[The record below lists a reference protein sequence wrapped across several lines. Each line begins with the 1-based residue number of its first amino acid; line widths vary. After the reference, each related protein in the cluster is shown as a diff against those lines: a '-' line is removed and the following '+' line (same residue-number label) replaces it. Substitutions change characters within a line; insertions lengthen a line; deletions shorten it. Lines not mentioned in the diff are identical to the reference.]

1 MSWWPF
7 SWKDIVYAKN
17 RFQMSAKT
25 ELQFLR
31 TIKTGKGLIKLIDN
45 LRKIRRKASIKGRKR
60 AALTQEQRKSILA
73 KTNSRCHVCGIEID
87 LNGFHA
93 DHVKTHSSG
102 GAHKEN
108 NYLPS
113 CQTCNTYRW
122 HFASE
127 ELQIILKLGV
137 WAKGKLLEDSQIG
150 LQIAN
155 EFVKHEMS
163 VRKRR
168 LKRQE
173 KSKI

>member
-1 MSWWPF
+1 MRKKS
-7 SWKDIVYAKN
+7 
-17 RFQMSAKT
+17 

-31 TIKTGKGLIKLIDN
+31 TIKTGKGLIKLVKS
-45 LRKIRRKASIKGRKR
+45 LRKSRRKANESFKGKKR
-60 AALTQEQRKSILA
+60 SSLTKAQRQRILE

-93 DHVKTHSSG
+93 DHVKTHISG
-102 GAHKEN
+102 GEHKEN

-113 CQTCNTYRW
+113 CQTCNSYRW

-137 WAKGKLLEDSQIG
+137 WAKGQMLRDTELG
-150 LQIAN
+150 LHIAN
-155 EFVKHEMS
+155 EYAKHEMN

-168 LKRQE
+168 KT
-173 KSKI
+173 

>member
-1 MSWWPF
+1 MREKS
-7 SWKDIVYAKN
+7 
-17 RFQMSAKT
+17 

-31 TIKTGKGLIKLIDN
+31 TIKTGKGLIKLVQN
-45 LRKIRRKASIKGRKR
+45 LKKIRRKASVKGRKR
-60 AALTQEQRKSILA
+60 SSLTQAQRENILA
-73 KTNSRCHVCGIEID
+73 KTNCRCHVCGID
-87 LNGFHA
+87 LALHEFQA

-102 GAHKEN
+102 GEHSEN

-113 CQTCNTYRW
+113 CPTCNKYRW

-137 WAKGKLLEDSQIG
+137 WAKGKLLDDSELG

-155 EFVKHEMS
+155 EFVKHDMD

-168 LKRQE
+168 LARNE
-173 KSKI
+173 KAK

>member
-1 MSWWPF
+1 MREKS
-7 SWKDIVYAKN
+7 
-17 RFQMSAKT
+17 

-31 TIKTGKGLIKLIDN
+31 TIKTGKGLIKLVQN
-45 LRKIRRKASIKGRKR
+45 LKKIRRKASVKGRKR
-60 AALTQEQRKSILA
+60 SSLTQAQRETILA
-73 KTNSRCHVCGIEID
+73 KTNSRCHVCGIDIS

-102 GAHKEN
+102 GEHKEN

-113 CQTCNTYRW
+113 CQTCNSYRW

-137 WAKGKLLEDSQIG
+137 WAKGKLLEDSEIG

-155 EFVKHEMS
+155 EFVKHEMI

-168 LKRQE
+168 LAKHK
-173 KSKI
+173 KSKL

>member
-1 MSWWPF
+1 MRKKS
-7 SWKDIVYAKN
+7 
-17 RFQMSAKT
+17 

-31 TIKTGKGLIKLIDN
+31 TIKTGKGLVKLVHS
-45 LRKIRRKASIKGRKR
+45 LRKIRWKANASFKGKKR
-60 AALTQEQRKSILA
+60 SALTKTQRKLILE
-73 KTNSRCHVCGIEID
+73 KTNKRCHVCGTEID
-87 LNGFHA
+87 LKGFHA

-102 GAHKEN
+102 GEHNEN

-113 CQTCNTYRW
+113 CQTCNSYRW

-137 WAKGKLLEDSQIG
+137 WTKGQMLRDTELG

-155 EFVKHEMS
+155 DFVKHEMT

-168 LKRQE
+168 KPRV
-173 KSKI
+173 KKT

>member
-1 MSWWPF
+1 MKS
-7 SWKDIVYAKN
+7 
-17 RFQMSAKT
+17 

-31 TIKTGKGLIKLIDN
+31 TIKTGKGLIKLVHS

-60 AALTQEQRKSILA
+60 SSLTKAQRQFILE
-73 KTNSRCHVCGIEID
+73 KTNSRCHVCGIEIH
-87 LNGFHA
+87 LHEFHA

-102 GAHKEN
+102 GEHREN

-113 CQTCNTYRW
+113 CQTCNSYRW

-137 WAKGKLLEDSQIG
+137 WAKGKLLGNSELG
-150 LQIAN
+150 LEIAN
-155 EFVKHEMS
+155 EFVKHEMT

-168 LKRQE
+168 V
-173 KSKI
+173 SK

>member
-1 MSWWPF
+1 MRMKS
-7 SWKDIVYAKN
+7 
-17 RFQMSAKT
+17 

-31 TIKTGKGLIKLIDN
+31 TIKTGKGLINLVHN
-45 LRKIRRKASIKGRKR
+45 LRKIRRKASVKGRKR
-60 AALTQEQRKSILA
+60 SSLTQAQRESILA
-73 KTNSRCHVCGIEID
+73 KTDSRCHVCGIEID
-87 LNGFHA
+87 LHGFHA

-102 GAHKEN
+102 GEHKEN

-113 CQTCNTYRW
+113 CQTCNSYRW

-137 WAKGKLLEDSQIG
+137 WVKGKLLADSQLG
-150 LQIAN
+150 QKIAN

-168 LKRQE
+168 LANNA
-173 KSKI
+173 KSKL

>member
-1 MSWWPF
+1 M
-7 SWKDIVYAKN
+7 KH
-17 RFQMSAKT
+17 

-31 TIKTGKGLIKLIDN
+31 TIKTGKGLIKLVNN

-60 AALTQEQRKSILA
+60 SSLTKAQRQLILE
-73 KTNSRCHVCGIEID
+73 KTNSRCHVCGIGID

-93 DHVKTHSSG
+93 DHVKAHSSG
-102 GAHKEN
+102 GEHKEN

-113 CQTCNTYRW
+113 CQTCNSYRW

-137 WAKGKLLEDSQIG
+137 WTKGQMLRNTELG

-155 EFVKHEMS
+155 EFVKHEMT

-168 LKRQE
+168 KALNK
-173 KSKI
+173 K